1 MAHPKFGNRY
11 TCFECATKFYDMNKP
26 KPECPKCGANQ
37 KKAPKKKGIRSV
49 KPVEPETL
57 EEPEESAENS
67 AESDTFLL
75 DPTDEDDFK
84 PANEHKILETGEN
97 EHDE

>member
-37 KKAPKKKGIRSV
+37 KKAPKKKGLRSV
-49 KPVEPETL
+49 KPVVTETF
-57 EEPEESAENS
+57 EEPEESVDSS
-67 AESDTFLL
+67 AESGAFLL
-75 DPTDEDDFK
+75 DPTGEDDFT
-84 PANEHKILETGEN
+84 PASELPIVETGEN
-97 EHDE
+97 ENGE